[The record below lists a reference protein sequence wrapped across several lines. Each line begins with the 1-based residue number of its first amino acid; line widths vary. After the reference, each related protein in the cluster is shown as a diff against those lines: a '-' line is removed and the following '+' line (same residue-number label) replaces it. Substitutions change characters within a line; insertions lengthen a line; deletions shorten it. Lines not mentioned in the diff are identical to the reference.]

1 MTRLVSFGCS
11 WTFGVG
17 LAWEPGFT
25 QEDYQLLKKDI
36 PIADKYSFRGILA
49 REFGLEHKN
58 FSVGG
63 SSNQR
68 QFRHSEEFQF
78 KEGDIV
84 LWGITST
91 ARNEIWWDHKNYY
104 KGYFYNHATTCK
116 EYPEIT
122 KGDKSIDGD
131 LCRMIKMTAKRWY
144 SHKEEVRRLFY
155 KIRLYNDYFK
165 CKGVKILWYDTLN
178 HHNYQEVPENM
189 LYGNE
194 EYRDLLSRLARLNGF
209 NKLDDKYHFSWSK
222 GFNDCGRIDFISKN
236 GIANPFS
243 GHPTKEG
250 HRQLADM
257 IRPFV
262 KECIE

>member
-1 MTRLVSFGCS
+1 MTRLVTFGCS

-17 LAWEPGFT
+17 TAWEPGMT
-25 QEDYQLLKKDI
+25 QEEYQLVKKHI
-36 PIADKYSFRGILA
+36 ATADKYSFRGLLA
-49 REFGLEHKN
+49 KEFGLEHKN
-58 FSVGG
+58 YSRGG

-68 QFRHSEEFQF
+68 QFRHAEEFEF

-104 KGYFYNHATTCK
+104 KSYFYNHAATCN

-131 LCRMIKMTAKRWY
+131 LCRMIKMRVKRWY
-144 SHKEEVRRLFY
+144 SHTEEVRRLFY
-155 KIRLYNDYFK
+155 RIKHYNDYFK
-165 CKGVKILWYDTLN
+165 AKGIKVLWYDTLN
-178 HHNYQEVPENM
+178 HHDYHENPDNM
-189 LYGNE
+189 LYSNE
-194 EYRDLLSRLARLNGF
+194 KYRDLLSRLAKLNGF
-209 NKLDDKYHFSWSK
+209 DALDDKYHFSWSR
-222 GFNDCGRIDFISKN
+222 GFNDCGRINFISQN

-262 KECIE
+262 KECIG

>member
-1 MTRLVSFGCS
+1 MTRLVTFGCS

-17 LAWEPGFT
+17 LGWESGMT
-25 QEDYQLLKKDI
+25 QEEYQLIKKHI
-36 PIADKYSFRGILA
+36 ATADKYSFRGLLA
-49 REFGLEHKN
+49 EEFGLENKN
-58 FSVGG
+58 YSRGG

-68 QFRHSEEFQF
+68 QFRHAEEFEF

-104 KGYFYNHATTCK
+104 KSYFYNHAATCN

-131 LCRMIKMTAKRWY
+131 LCRMIKMRVKRWY

-155 KIRLYNDYFK
+155 RIKHYNDYFK
-165 CKGVKILWYDTLN
+165 CKGIKVLWYDTLN
-178 HHNYQEVPENM
+178 HHNYQEVPDNM

-194 EYRDLLSRLARLNGF
+194 EYRDLLSRLSRLNGF
-209 NKLDDKYHFSWSK
+209 NKLDDKYHFSWSR
-222 GFNDCGRIDFISKN
+222 GFNDCGRINFISKN

-262 KECIE
+262 KECIG

>member
-25 QEDYQLLKKDI
+25 QEEYQISKKNTA
-36 PIADKYSFRGILA
+36 IADEYSFRGILA
-49 REFGLEHKN
+49 DEFGLEHKN
-58 FSVGG
+58 YSVGG

-68 QFRHSEEFQF
+68 QFRHAEQFNF

-91 ARNEIWWDHKNYY
+91 ARNEIYVDSKGVY

-122 KGDKSIDGD
+122 SGEKYIDGD
-131 LCRMIKMTAKRWY
+131 MCRMIKMTVKHWY
-144 SHKEEVRRLFY
+144 SHKEEVRRLY
-155 KIRLYNDYFK
+155 YRIRHYNDYFK
-165 CKGVKILWYDTLN
+165 CKGIKVLWYDTLN
-178 HHNYQEVPENM
+178 HHNYPEVPDNM
-189 LYGNE
+189 LYGDE

-209 NKLDDKYHFSWSK
+209 NQLDDKYHFSWSR

-250 HRQLADM
+250 HIQLADM

>member
-25 QEDYQLLKKDI
+25 QEEYQVSKKNMDM
-36 PIADKYSFRGILA
+36 ADKYSFRGILA
-49 REFGLEHKN
+49 TEFGLEHKN

-68 QFRHSEEFQF
+68 QFRHAEQFNF

-91 ARNEIWWDHKNYY
+91 ARNEIWYDHKNRY
-104 KGYFYNHATTCK
+104 KGYFLNHAATCN
-116 EYPEIT
+116 ENPVV
-122 KGDKSIDGD
+122 GRDKSIDGN
-131 LCRMIKMTAKRWY
+131 LCKMIKMTVNDWY

-155 KIRLYNDYFK
+155 KIRHYNDYFK
-165 CKGVKILWYDTLN
+165 CKGIKVLWYDTLN
-178 HHNYQEVPENM
+178 HHNYQEVPDNM

-209 NKLDDKYHFSWSK
+209 NKLDDKYHFSWSR
-222 GFNDCGRIDFISKN
+222 GFNDCGRINYLIKKELVT
-236 GIANPFS
+236 PYS

-250 HRQLADM
+250 HIQIADM
-257 IRPFV
+257 MRPFV
-262 KECIE
+262 QECLR

>member
-25 QEDYQLLKKDI
+25 QEEYQISKKNTA
-36 PIADKYSFRGILA
+36 IADEYSFRGILA
-49 REFGLEHKN
+49 DEFGLEHKN
-58 FSVGG
+58 YSVGG

-68 QFRHSEEFQF
+68 QFRHAEQFNF

-91 ARNEIWWDHKNYY
+91 ARNEIYVDSKGVY

-122 KGDKSIDGD
+122 SGEKYIDGD
-131 LCRMIKMTAKRWY
+131 MCRMIKMTVKHWY
-144 SHKEEVRRLFY
+144 SHKEEVRRLY
-155 KIRLYNDYFK
+155 YRIRHYNDYFK
-165 CKGVKILWYDTLN
+165 CKGIKVLWYDTLN
-178 HHNYQEVPENM
+178 HHNYPEVPDNM
-189 LYGNE
+189 LYGDE

-209 NKLDDKYHFSWSK
+209 NQLDDKYHFSWSR

-262 KECIE
+262 KECIA

>member
-25 QEDYQLLKKDI
+25 QEEYAVSKKNTA
-36 PIADKYSFRGILA
+36 IADEYSFRGILA

-68 QFRHSEEFQF
+68 QFRHAEEFQF

-91 ARNEIWWDHKNYY
+91 ARNEIWYDHKNRY
-104 KGYFYNHATTCK
+104 KGYFLNHATTCN
-116 EYPEIT
+116 ENPVV
-122 KGDKSIDGD
+122 GRDKSIDGN
-131 LCRMIKMTAKRWY
+131 LCKMIKMTVNDWY

-155 KIRLYNDYFK
+155 KIRHYNDYFK
-165 CKGVKILWYDTLN
+165 CCL
-178 HHNYQEVPENM
+178 
-189 LYGNE
+189 LYTSPSP
-194 EYRDLLSRLARLNGF
+194 RDRTRSRMPSSA
-209 NKLDDKYHFSWSK
+209 
-222 GFNDCGRIDFISKN
+222 
-236 GIANPFS
+236 
-243 GHPTKEG
+243 
-250 HRQLADM
+250 
-257 IRPFV
+257 
-262 KECIE
+262 

>member
-25 QEDYQLLKKDI
+25 QEEYQISKKNTA
-36 PIADKYSFRGILA
+36 IADEYSFRGILA
-49 REFGLEHKN
+49 DEFGLEHKN
-58 FSVGG
+58 YSVGG

-68 QFRHSEEFQF
+68 QFRHAEQFNF

-91 ARNEIWWDHKNYY
+91 ARNEIYVDSKGVY

-122 KGDKSIDGD
+122 SGEKYIDGD
-131 LCRMIKMTAKRWY
+131 MCRMIKMTVKHWY
-144 SHKEEVRRLFY
+144 SHKEEVRRLY
-155 KIRLYNDYFK
+155 YRIRHYNDYFK
-165 CKGVKILWYDTLN
+165 CKGIKVLWYDTLN
-178 HHNYQEVPENM
+178 HHNYPEVPDNM
-189 LYGNE
+189 LYGDE

-209 NKLDDKYHFSWSK
+209 NQLDDKYHFSWSK

-262 KECIE
+262 KECIG

>member
-1 MTRLVSFGCS
+1 MTRLVTFGCS

-17 LAWEPGFT
+17 AAWEPGMT
-25 QEDYQLLKKDI
+25 QEEYQLVKKHI
-36 PIADKYSFRGILA
+36 ATADKYSFRGLLA
-49 REFGLEHKN
+49 EEFGLENKN
-58 FSVGG
+58 YSRGG

-68 QFRHSEEFQF
+68 QFRHAEEFEF

-104 KGYFYNHATTCK
+104 KSYFYNHAATCN

-131 LCRMIKMTAKRWY
+131 LCRMIKMRVKRWY

-155 KIRLYNDYFK
+155 RIKHYNDYFK
-165 CKGVKILWYDTLN
+165 CKGIKVLWYDTLN
-178 HHNYQEVPENM
+178 HHDYHENPDNM
-189 LYGNE
+189 LYSNE
-194 EYRDLLSRLARLNGF
+194 KYRDLLSRLAKLNGF
-209 NKLDDKYHFSWSK
+209 DALDDKYHFSWSR
-222 GFNDCGRIDFISKN
+222 GFNDCGRINFISQN

-262 KECIE
+262 KECIA

>member
-25 QEDYQLLKKDI
+25 QEEYAVSKKNTA
-36 PIADKYSFRGILA
+36 IADEYSFRGILA
-49 REFGLEHKN
+49 DEFGLEHKN
-58 FSVGG
+58 YSVGG

-68 QFRHSEEFQF
+68 QFRHAEQFNF

-91 ARNEIWWDHKNYY
+91 ARNEIYVDSKGVY

-122 KGDKSIDGD
+122 SGEKYIDGD
-131 LCRMIKMTAKRWY
+131 MCRMIKMTVKHWY
-144 SHKEEVRRLFY
+144 NHKEEVRRLY
-155 KIRLYNDYFK
+155 YRIRHYNDYFK
-165 CKGVKILWYDTLN
+165 CKGIKVLWYDTLN
-178 HHNYQEVPENM
+178 HHNYPEVPDNM
-189 LYGNE
+189 LYGDE

-209 NKLDDKYHFSWSK
+209 NQLDDKYHFSWSK

-262 KECIE
+262 KECIG